1 MPEKDEKSQAWQ
13 EVVRL
18 VRSRQ
23 PTGGQQLYYVV
34 RFHADGGNGPCVPGR
49 RTFVNCET
57 ALQFAESCRHEPG
70 HLCGADTVT
79 VEVSAT
85 NPGNEG
91 MTACEMAL
99 FEEVAEERRRVE
111 RERRA
116 QEPWWRRLLYWL
128 EMNF

>member
-1 MPEKDEKSQAWQ
+1 MLEDEKSRAWR
-13 EVVRL
+13 EVVHL

-34 RFHADGGNGPCVPGR
+34 HFHADGGNGPCVPGR
-49 RTFVNCET
+49 RTFVNCDT
-57 ALQFAESCRHEPG
+57 ALQFAESCRNEPG
-70 HLCGADTVT
+70 HFCGANTVT
-79 VEVSAT
+79 VEVSEA

-91 MTACEMAL
+91 MTSGEMAAFDAEMAL
-99 FEEVAEERRRVE
+99 RRLAE

-128 EMNF
+128 ENL